1 MSQTHTHSYQI
12 DTPRGPV
19 TVIGEWRW
27 ILAFELADALGGT
40 LTGQLS
46 RGLSAYADAAYEY
59 RGAGQNAF
67 QLTAGLKLAW

>member
-1 MSQTHTHSYQI
+1 MTVTIWTSNRMLAEMLSETTQAGI
-12 DTPRGPV
+12 GPPLKR
-19 TVIGEWRW
+19 TA
-27 ILAFELADALGGT
+27 LTLGGT
-40 LTGQLS
+40 LTAQLS